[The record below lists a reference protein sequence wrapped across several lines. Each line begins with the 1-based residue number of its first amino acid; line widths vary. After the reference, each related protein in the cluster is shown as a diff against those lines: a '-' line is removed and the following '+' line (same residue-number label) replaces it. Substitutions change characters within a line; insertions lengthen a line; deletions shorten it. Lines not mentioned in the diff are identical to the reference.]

1 LGECSLGPIDV
12 LLVCTGNICRSPM
25 AEALLRDRLVRR
37 GVPSRVHSCG
47 LLDEGVPASAHGV
60 EVLRARNLNLADHR
74 SRTLTA
80 DLVDGTDLLLGMA
93 RVHVREAVV
102 LRPSVWPRAFTLK
115 ELVRRGEDIGARP
128 QGQSVEEWL
137 LKAHAG
143 RSHTDLLGEH
153 PADDIFDPIGSS
165 RAQYEKTANEIE
177 DLTDRLV
184 SLLFDR
190 NPHDH

>member
-1 LGECSLGPIDV
+1 
-12 LLVCTGNICRSPM
+12 M

-47 LLDEGVPASAHGV
+47 LLDEGAPASAHGV
-60 EVLRARNLNLADHR
+60 DVLRARNLDLADHR

-102 LRPSVWPRAFTLK
+102 LRPQVWPRAFTLK
-115 ELVRRGEDIGARP
+115 ELVRRGEDVGARAP
-128 QGQSVEEWL
+128 GQPLEEWL

-143 RSHTDLLGEH
+143 RTHADLLGED
-153 PADDIFDPIGSS
+153 PADDIHDPIGSS
-165 RAQYEKTANEIE
+165 RAQYEKTATELEN
-177 DLTDRLV
+177 LTDRLV
-184 SLLFDR
+184 ALLFGSEP
-190 NPHDH
+190 NP